1 MAVRHPAAKR
11 SERSYLS
18 DPAVRWLVD
27 ADLAIQ
33 QAMSGKRLETELQVL
48 QILVSHTVLEMAE
61 VQQLMIRV
69 KGGSLDAYCRAV
81 ELLSD
86 ALRRRHEASVS

>member
-61 VQQLMIRV
+61 VQQLLIRV
-69 KGGSLDAYCRAV
+69 QGGSLDAYYRAV

-86 ALRRRHEASVS
+86 ALRRRHEASIS

>member
-1 MAVRHPAAKR
+1 MVALHPAAQR
-11 SERSYLS
+11 SERTYLT

-33 QAMSGKRLETELQVL
+33 HAVSGSRLETELQVL
-48 QILVSHTVLEMAE
+48 QILSEFSFLELPE
-61 VQQLMIRV
+61 VQQLLSRA
-69 KGGSLDAYCRAV
+69 KCSKEAFERAV

-86 ALRRRHEASVS
+86 ALRRRHEASVA